1 MSQFA
6 NYNQFSDY
14 IFSHGIEPLLYPCC
28 CYDRPLSESVD
39 AISMYIND
47 ANSDDN
53 FKLFS
58 AWLFG
63 YLLYEQRNEILR
75 GCNIE
80 TIIRN
85 YEKLFDECWPKMK
98 LNTWPHVVFSV
109 VELVFECNSRFKF
122 VDYVIDKVIDE
133 CPMTEPEYIKDRFNH
148 LVNNLDELVYK
159 NITSFGDPYDY
170 YSI

>member
-14 IFSHGIEPLLYPCC
+14 IFSHGIESLLYPCC

-63 YLLYEQRNEILR
+63 YLLYDQRNEILR

-133 CPMTEPEYIKDRFNH
+133 CSMTEPEYIKDRFNH

-170 YSI
+170 YSM